1 MPRRPDLARRTELAN
16 AAFEVLRA
24 RGMQTSMRE
33 LADALGVKRPTLY
46 FYFPDLG
53 AVFETVLE
61 QTYRELARTV
71 IARTADVAHPLDR
84 LRTIVDATIAFHRE
98 RPQLIG
104 GLFQL
109 WAIGGRDFGA
119 ILERER
125 AIVLGAREALVAD
138 LRAGVAR
145 KQVRPCDPERIV
157 ELVLAVVD
165 GVLVHHV
172 LGIARPD
179 GVIAELADRILEPL
193 RMPARKPK
201 RPRRT
206 QP

>member
-1 MPRRPDLARRTELAN
+1 MARRPDLARRTELAH

-61 QTYRELARTV
+61 QTYRELFATV
-71 IARTADVAHPLDR
+71 AAAAEGVAHPLDR
-84 LRTIVDATIAFHRE
+84 LRAVIDATIAFHRQ

-109 WAIGGRDFGA
+109 WAMGGRDFA
-119 ILERER
+119 SILERER
-125 AIVLGAREALVAD
+125 RVVLAAREALVAD
-138 LRAGVAR
+138 LRAGIAR
-145 KQVRPCDPERIV
+145 HEVKSCDPERVV

-172 LGIARPD
+172 LGIARAD
-179 GVIAELADRILEPL
+179 HVVQDLAAAVIEPL
-193 RMPARKPK
+193 RRKRK
-201 RPRRT
+201 RKR
-206 QP
+206 

>member
-1 MPRRPDLARRTELAN
+1 MPRRPDLARRTQLAH

-61 QTYRELARTV
+61 QTYRTLFDEVAKATTRTV
-71 IARTADVAHPLDR
+71 DHPLDR
-84 LRTIVDATIAFHRE
+84 LRAVVEATIAFHRE

-109 WAIGGRDFGA
+109 WAMGGRDFA
-119 ILERER
+119 SILDRER
-125 AIVLGAREALVAD
+125 QVVIAARDALVAD
-138 LRAGVAR
+138 LRAGIAR
-145 KQVRPCDPERIV
+145 HEVKPCDPERVV

-172 LGIARPD
+172 LGIARTD
-179 GVIAELADRILEPL
+179 HVVADVVERIIEPL
-193 RMPARKPK
+193 RRKKKDRKRKP
-201 RPRRT
+201 
-206 QP
+206 